1 MNKNR
6 IYKILGIIAV
16 FAIWRLIVANN
27 TTQPDAI
34 DVPEIH
40 LTGTTMGPIPYS
52 IKYMDDKGRDFQKEI
67 DALLNAF
74 NNSLSTYI
82 PSSEISRFNTNNSFE
97 FETDFFYPV
106 LLTSKEVFEK
116 TGGAFDPTIGPLVNA
131 WGFGPEKSQGPDSLQ
146 VDSLLNIIGFDKV
159 VFDKNMAEKQPD
171 MYLDLSAVAKGNG
184 IDVVAEFLQ
193 GKGIA
198 NYMVEIG
205 GEVVCRGNS
214 KAARPW
220 VIGVQKPAMKGGQ
233 SELMAKISMKDIAIA
248 TSGNYRNYY
257 IKDGKMIA
265 HTISP
270 FTGYPESSNLLS
282 ASVFA
287 ENCTLADAYAT
298 ACMVLGLEKSKKLI
312 AEIDGLECFFIYTD
326 ENGDYQTYS
335 SEGIA
340 PHIEVVE

>member
-6 IYKILGIIAV
+6 IYKILAIIAV
-16 FAIWRLIVANN
+16 FAIWRLFVANN
-27 TTQPDAI
+27 TTQPDAEETA
-34 DVPEIH
+34 EIH

-52 IKYMDDKGRDFQKEI
+52 IKYMDEQGRDFQTEI

-82 PSSEISRFNTNNSFE
+82 PSSEISRFNTDDFFE

-106 LLTSKEVFEK
+106 LLTSKEVYEK
-116 TGGAFDPTIGPLVNA
+116 TGRAFDPTIGPLVNA
-131 WGFGPEKSQGPDSLQ
+131 WGFGPEKSKGPDSLE
-146 VDSLLNIIGFDKV
+146 VDSLLSIIGFDKV
-159 VFDKNMAEKQPD
+159 VFDENTARKQPG

-184 IDVVAEFLQ
+184 IDVVAEFLR
-193 GKGIA
+193 GKDIT
-198 NYMVEIG
+198 NFMVEIG
-205 GEVVCRGNS
+205 GEVVCQGHS

-220 VIGVQKPAMKGGQ
+220 VIGIQKPTLKSES
-233 SELMAKISMKDIAIA
+233 SELMAKISMKNIAIA

-257 IKDGKMIA
+257 VKDGKMIA

-270 FTGYPESSNLLS
+270 FSGYPESSNLLS

-287 ENCTLADAYAT
+287 KNCTLADAYAT
-298 ACMVLGLEKSKKLI
+298 ACMVLGLEKSKQLI
-312 AEIDGLECFFIYTD
+312 DKIDGLECFFIYTD
-326 ENGDYQTYS
+326 EQGDYQTYA